1 MHRIHPRRRRLAT
14 VAAVAT
20 LAFSALFM
28 TTPEFPAG
36 AAEANAASPSAG
48 GVSPAT
54 LTRAH
59 WDCSFVVHAVHC
71 LRPGAFDAIGAGT
84 AVTFSVLV
92 FDTEDPTSTNAPLLG
107 TEFNI
112 RADHFHGQACPT
124 DPPSFQYTYL
134 PTIGVPIDFYACH
147 RFDSPL

>member
-1 MHRIHPRRRRLAT
+1 MQRIHLRRRRLAT
-14 VAAVAT
+14 LVAVAT
-20 LAFSALFM
+20 LAFSALFA
-28 TTPEFPAG
+28 TTTEFPAG
-36 AAEANAASPSAG
+36 ASADAASTSTS

-54 LTRAH
+54 LTRAC
-59 WDCSFVVHAVHC
+59 WDCLFVVHAVHC

-112 RADHFHGQACPT
+112 RADHFHGQPCPT
-124 DPPSFQYTYL
+124 DQPGGQYTYL
-134 PTIGVPIDFYACH
+134 PTIGVAIDFSACH

>member
-1 MHRIHPRRRRLAT
+1 MQHVHLRRRRLAT
-14 VAAVAT
+14 LAAVVT
-20 LAFSALFM
+20 LAVSALFA
-28 TTPEFPAG
+28 TTTGSPAG
-36 AAEANAASPSAG
+36 ASTASTSAS

-59 WDCSFVVHAVHC
+59 WDCLFVVHAVHC

-92 FDTEDPTSTNAPLLG
+92 FDTEDPTSTNAPFLG

-112 RADHFHGQACPT
+112 RADHFHGQPCPT
-124 DPPSFQYTYL
+124 DPASRQYTYL
-134 PTIGVPIDFYACH
+134 PTIGVDIDFYACH

>member
-1 MHRIHPRRRRLAT
+1 MNHIHPRRYRLAPL
-14 VAAVAT
+14 VAIVT
-20 LAFSALFM
+20 LAFSALFV
-28 TTPEFPAG
+28 TTG
-36 AAEANAASPSAG
+36 AAPTTAATPAA

-54 LTRAH
+54 LTKAN
-59 WDCSFVVHAVHC
+59 WDCLYVVHAVHC

-92 FDTEDPTSTNAPLLG
+92 FDTDDPTSKDAPLLG

-112 RADHFHGQACPT
+112 RADHFHGQPCPT
-124 DPPSFQYTYL
+124 DPPSREYTYL
-134 PTIGVPIDFYACH
+134 PDIGLPINFYACH

>member
-1 MHRIHPRRRRLAT
+1 MQRIHPRRCRLAT
-14 VAAVAT
+14 LLAIAT
-20 LAFSALFM
+20 LAFSALFV
-28 TTPEFPAG
+28 TTTGFPAG
-36 AAEANAASPSAG
+36 AAAAKAASPSAG

-59 WDCSFVVHAVHC
+59 WDCLFVVHAVHC

-92 FDTEDPTSTNAPLLG
+92 FDTNDPASQNAPFLG

-112 RADHFHGQACPT
+112 RADHFHGQPCPT
-124 DPPSFQYTYL
+124 DPPSGQYTYL
-134 PTIGVPIDFYACH
+134 PDIGVPIDFYACH

>member
-1 MHRIHPRRRRLAT
+1 MQRIHLRRRRLAT
-14 VAAVAT
+14 LAAVAA
-20 LAFSALFM
+20 LAFSALFA
-28 TTPEFPAG
+28 TTTEFPAG
-36 AAEANAASPSAG
+36 ASADAASTSAS

-54 LTRAH
+54 LTRAG
-59 WDCSFVVHAVHC
+59 WDCLFVVHAVHC

-112 RADHFHGQACPT
+112 RADHFHGQPCPT
-124 DPPSFQYTYL
+124 DPPSRQYTYL

>member
-1 MHRIHPRRRRLAT
+1 MQRIHLRRCRLAT
-14 VAAVAT
+14 LAAIAT
-20 LAFSALFM
+20 LAFSALFV
-28 TTPEFPAG
+28 TTT
-36 AAEANAASPSAG
+36 ANAASPSTG

-59 WDCSFVVHAVHC
+59 WDCLFVVHAVHC

-112 RADHFHGQACPT
+112 RAYHFHGQPCPT
-124 DPPSFQYTYL
+124 DPPSRQYTYL

-147 RFDSPL
+147 WFDSPL